1 MSMPV
6 SVSLDSAVEPRSRSC
21 LKDEQGFKV
30 AYKWVFT
37 IKFYLPGVILCH
49 QFPPTEVGTFAQMAP
64 GHSET
69 LTRAMFEM
77 DLWNAVSQK
86 PS

>member
-1 MSMPV
+1 
-6 SVSLDSAVEPRSRSC
+6 
-21 LKDEQGFKV
+21 LKDELPGFKV

-37 IKFYLPGVILCH
+37 MKFCLPGVILCH
-49 QFPPTEVGTFAQMAP
+49 QFPPTEVGAFAQMAP

>member
-1 MSMPV
+1 M
-6 SVSLDSAVEPRSRSC
+6 
-21 LKDEQGFKV
+21 GF
-30 AYKWVFT
+30 YNE

-49 QFPPTEVGTFAQMAP
+49 QFPPTEVGAFAQMAP
-64 GHSET
+64 GHSKT